1 MSRHPVSQRRQLLV
15 ALFCLCAVG
24 YLGVHAFYGRHGLES
39 RYRLISRSETLSVDI
54 GRLETVRQGLA
65 RDVALLTSET
75 PDRHLIEELAAE
87 ILGFARPTDRIVML
101 RAPK

>member
-15 ALFCLCAVG
+15 ALCCLCAVG

-39 RYRLISRSETLSVDI
+39 RYRLLSRSETLSADI

-65 RDVALLTSET
+65 RDVALLTPER
-75 PDRHLIEELAAE
+75 PDPNL
-87 ILGFARPTDRIVML
+87 LGFARPNDRIVVL
-101 RAPK
+101 RGPVL